1 MSRKNPEC
9 WKSTLD
15 SPVSLPEL
23 VKHLNELEVA
33 QMPDLL
39 LYSPPVI
46 NGPTVSSDTE

>member
-1 MSRKNPEC
+1 MSLKNPEC

-15 SPVSLPEL
+15 SPVSLPRLIE
-23 VKHLNELEVA
+23 HLNELEGA
-33 QMPDLL
+33 QKPDLL